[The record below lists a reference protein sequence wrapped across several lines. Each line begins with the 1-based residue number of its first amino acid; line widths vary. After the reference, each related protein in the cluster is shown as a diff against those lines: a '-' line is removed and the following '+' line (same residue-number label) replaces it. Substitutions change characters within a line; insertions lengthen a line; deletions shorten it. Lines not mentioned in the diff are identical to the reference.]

1 MAEMT
6 IAQSRRRSREPLEV
20 ELWRHRR
27 LLGLFVRR
35 ELRSRFAGSALGLL
49 WSVIQPLILLG
60 LYIVV
65 FSTLVPRS
73 GRLPFRSATAEYAL
87 FLCPALIAWNWV
99 SECLN
104 SAVHAVTSN
113 AAVIRK
119 TVFPV
124 AILPP
129 VSLGAS
135 AVAYAV
141 AMAAFIVFL
150 LVMGHAW
157 WGLLVWLPFLAVLQ
171 AALLIGPAYLLA
183 TLQVFLRDTAQAL
196 FAVLQVIFWA
206 TPIVYPA
213 EVVMK
218 LLPASAWWY
227 RLNPAARLVD
237 AYRQVFILHTAPDS
251 ETVIYLA
258 LWAICS
264 YHAGRSLFQRARGRM
279 ADEV

>member
-1 MAEMT
+1 MT
-6 IAQSRRRSREPLEV
+6 VAQTGGARREPLEV
-20 ELWRHRR
+20 ELWRHRG

-35 ELRSRFAGSALGLL
+35 ELRSRFAGSALGLF
-49 WSVIQPLILLG
+49 WSVIQPLLLLA

-73 GRLPFRSATAEYAL
+73 GRLPFRSAPAEYAI
-87 FLCPALIAWNWV
+87 FLCPALIAWNWL

-104 SAVHAVTSN
+104 GAVHAITSN

-129 VSLGAS
+129 VSVGAS

-141 AMAAFIVFL
+141 ALAAFVAFL
-150 LVMGHAW
+150 IVMGHGW
-157 WGLLVWLPFLAVLQ
+157 WGLVVWLPFLALLQ
-171 AALLIGPAYLLA
+171 AALLVGPAYFLA

-196 FAVLQVIFWA
+196 FAVLQITFWA

-213 EVVMK
+213 EVVVK
-218 LLPASAWWY
+218 LLPASEWWY

-237 AYRQVFILHTAPDS
+237 AYRQVFILHTGPDV
-251 ETVIYLA
+251 ETVLYLA
-258 LWAICS
+258 IWAICS